1 MKLMS
6 RRRRVVEKW
15 IEFEYIIVFVVV
27 VVVVVEEEEEEGVK
41 KFRGFFIEI

>member
-15 IEFEYIIVFVVV
+15 IEFEYIIVVVV
-27 VVVVVEEEEEEGVK
+27 VVEEEEEGVK

>member
-27 VVVVVEEEEEEGVK
+27 VVVVVEEEEEGVK